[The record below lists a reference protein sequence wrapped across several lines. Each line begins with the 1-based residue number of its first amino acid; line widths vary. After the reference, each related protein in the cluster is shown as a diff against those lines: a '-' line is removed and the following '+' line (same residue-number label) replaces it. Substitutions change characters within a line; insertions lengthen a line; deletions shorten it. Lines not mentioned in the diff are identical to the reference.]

1 MITIAV
7 AQPRCTPYDVAANV
21 AAHVEAVRAAG
32 SRVVVFPE
40 LSLTGYHF
48 DAPVVP
54 FELVEPLARAC
65 AETGTVAFAGAP
77 VGGSFGGRGG
87 GSGGGW
93 ADGSVGG
100 PVGGPNI
107 GVLEV
112 SGAGV
117 RVAYRK
123 MWLGGREALRFRPG
137 DAPAVVEVDGVRL
150 GLAVCKD
157 TGVPRHAADTVALGV
172 DVYVAGVLE
181 HAWDSGVVRER
192 ARRIAVGHGVWVAI
206 ASFAG
211 STGEGYESAAGR
223 SAVWDP
229 SGGMITSAGTDVDAV
244 VRAVVPGRA
253 AEGGA

>member
-1 MITIAV
+1 MVITTAPITIAV

-21 AAHVEAVRAAG
+21 AAHAEAVRAAG
-32 SRVVVFPE
+32 ARVVLFPE

-54 FELVEPLARAC
+54 FELVEPLVAAC
-65 AETGTVAFAGAP
+65 AETGAVAFAGAP
-77 VGGSFGGRGG
+77 VAG
-87 GSGGGW
+87 
-93 ADGSVGG
+93 AH
-100 PVGGPNI
+100 I

-123 MWLGGREALRFRPG
+123 MWLGGGEPTRFRPG

-181 HAWDSGVVRER
+181 HAWDSGVLDAR
-192 ARRIAVGHGVWVAI
+192 ARRIAADHGVWVAM

-223 SAVWDP
+223 SAVWAP
-229 SGGMITSAGTDVDAV
+229 SGGMIVAAGTGVGAV
-244 VRAVVPGRA
+244 VRAVIPA
-253 AEGGA
+253 GATDGAS

>member
-21 AAHVEAVRAAG
+21 AAHAEAVRAAG
-32 SRVVVFPE
+32 ARVVVFPE

-54 FELVEPLARAC
+54 FDLVEPLMAAC
-65 AETGTVAFAGAP
+65 AETGSVAFAGAP
-77 VGGSFGGRGG
+77 V
-87 GSGGGW
+87 
-93 ADGSVGG
+93 AG
-100 PVGGPNI
+100 PHI

-123 MWLGGREALRFRPG
+123 VWLGGGEPARFRPG
-137 DAPAVVEVDGVRL
+137 PAPAVVEVDGVRL

-172 DVYVAGVLE
+172 DVYVAGMLE
-181 HAWDSGVVRER
+181 HAWQADVLDER
-192 ARRIAVGHGVWVAI
+192 ARRVAVEHDVWVAM

-211 STGEGYESAAGR
+211 STGEGYDSAAGR
-223 SAVWDP
+223 SGVWDP
-229 SGGMITSAGTDVDAV
+229 SGGRIVSAGTGVDAV
-244 VRAVVPGRA
+244 VRAVIPGRA
-253 AEGGA
+253 TDGGV

>member
-21 AAHVEAVRAAG
+21 AAHAEAVRAAG
-32 SRVVVFPE
+32 ARVVVFPE

-54 FELVEPLARAC
+54 FSMLEPLVVAC
-65 AETGTVAFAGAP
+65 AETGTVALAGAP
-77 VGGSFGGRGG
+77 VGL
-87 GSGGGW
+87 
-93 ADGSVGG
+93 VGG
-100 PVGGPNI
+100 AGAGGVGI

-112 SGAGV
+112 TGAGV

-123 MWLGGREALRFRPG
+123 MWLGGGEAVRFRPG

-172 DVYVAGVLE
+172 DVYVAGMLE
-181 HAWDSGVVRER
+181 HMWGSGVLDER
-192 ARRIAVGHGVWVAI
+192 ARRVAAEHGVWVAM

-211 STGEGYESAAGR
+211 TTGEGYESAAGR
-223 SAVWDP
+223 SAVWDS
-229 SGGMITSAGTDVDAV
+229 SGGMIGRAGTEVDAV
-244 VRAVVPGRA
+244 VRAVIPGRSTD
-253 AEGGA
+253 GGA